1 MKELTVEEARER
13 QNRLAKM
20 RALLFY
26 HEVGASVVSQ
36 QEAAVRQPAGVCCLQ
51 GPGVF
56 REAVVLPQGG
66 RWLPQRQVWCSDLL
80 LAYGQVCC
88 SAHQCSGLGASSAK
102 SSQ

>member
-36 QEAAVRQPAGVCCLQ
+36 QGAAVRQPAGVCCLQ

-80 LAYGQVCC
+80 LAYWAGV
-88 SAHQCSGLGASSAK
+88 LLRSSV
-102 SSQ
+102 QWVGCVLCQI